1 MTCGSGLMALVFL
14 AVLGVLVERKAIRG
28 CCSHLRLEKPPCKQK

>member
-1 MTCGSGLMALVFL
+1 MALVFL

-28 CCSHLRLEKPPCKQK
+28 CCSHLRLEKPLCTQK